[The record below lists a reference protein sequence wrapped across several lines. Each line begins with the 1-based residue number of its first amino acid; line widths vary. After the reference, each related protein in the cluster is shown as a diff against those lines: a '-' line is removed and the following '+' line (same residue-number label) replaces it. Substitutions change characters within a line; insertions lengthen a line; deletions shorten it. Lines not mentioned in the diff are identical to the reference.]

1 VAAVPVGE
9 RATRF
14 IQAGGDII
22 LTARPSTVPAMHDAI
37 TRKMKQDPVFAKE
50 VQTAAT
56 RVVDL
61 KLRMGLAHCR

>member
-1 VAAVPVGE
+1 MPVGE

-14 IQAGGDII
+14 IEAGGDIT
-22 LTARPSTVPAMHDAI
+22 LTARPTTVPAMHDAI
-37 TRKMKQDPVFAKE
+37 TTKMKQNPAFAKQ

-61 KLRMGLAHCR
+61 KLRMGLAHCP